1 MDLCSAPRGS
11 GKQRSGISP
20 AVPPRICSHLSATNI
35 TTATADSN
43 SPFPCR
49 KSRST
54 VEPATQDGVWAHGV
68 VPLHGGDS
76 LYGRPSWLSQREH
89 LGLRAIVRTIPHTDT
104 RLTIPVYAKTC
115 RRIGS
120 LFLAD
125 TAYFV
130 GIFQTFQRV
139 TEACSVVVQNAL
151 FRHFLTQEASVFHKA
166 VVVPC
171 LVDSLSYLT
180 APLDNLSVLIMP
192 TGLAVDSLTSSQ
204 QQTMFNC
211 LGKGSVQSS
220 PCVENATSAGRRHT
234 LGGSTIDPPPAAM
247 RHVNPPHPHNFAQS
261 SASRPVQKVSCSMWN
276 SQTGPSSPT
285 TSSQGAVVSSTGATA
300 YHLSAESQTYSPTP
314 LHSHTHTTH
323 RPQES
328 DSLPTRY

>member
-54 VEPATQDGVWAHGV
+54 VEP
-68 VPLHGGDS
+68 
-76 LYGRPSWLSQREH
+76 
-89 LGLRAIVRTIPHTDT
+89 
-104 RLTIPVYAKTC
+104 
-115 RRIGS
+115 
-120 LFLAD
+120 
-125 TAYFV
+125 
-130 GIFQTFQRV
+130 
-139 TEACSVVVQNAL
+139 
-151 FRHFLTQEASVFHKA
+151 
-166 VVVPC
+166 
-171 LVDSLSYLT
+171 
-180 APLDNLSVLIMP
+180 P

-285 TSSQGAVVSSTGATA
+285 TSSQGDFPALPSLIGQKLCAFKI
-300 YHLSAESQTYSPTP
+300 SP
-314 LHSHTHTTH
+314 
-323 RPQES
+323 
-328 DSLPTRY
+328 